1 MTTRAASLW
10 QLVWLA
16 PSSASQSPY
25 PPPTRWA
32 LNRVTHTFF
41 LVRVCSKHMSCVC
54 GFSVSFEMSLS
65 LSLSTYLPPQADALF
80 KLLSPLVKDQADQPV
95 EPPDPDD
102 FEEEQMTMAC
112 LVDLFRAQEPDQQ
125 YMVRVW
131 WGTI

>member
-1 MTTRAASLW
+1 M
-10 QLVWLA
+10 
-16 PSSASQSPY
+16 
-25 PPPTRWA
+25 
-32 LNRVTHTFF
+32 
-41 LVRVCSKHMSCVC
+41 
-54 GFSVSFEMSLS
+54 S

-125 YMVRVW
+125 YMVCVW
-131 WGTI
+131 WGTKYCTACWYLVCRCIYYRSLTAFFPRDTLLF